1 MHILELFH
9 GRTGAFK
16 DVALSMLPVF
26 MRYAAGGRRVLVLT
40 ATSGDTGSAAM
51 QGFAGVDGTEI
62 VVFYPATGT
71 SRIQRLQ
78 MTTPAEANV
87 HAVGIR
93 GNFDDAQAAVKRIFA
108 DPAMN
113 AEAATHGITLSSAN
127 SINTG
132 RLVPQIAYYVLAGAK
147 LNGTD
152 GGSGSPEPLPKVV
165 ELAREAGLPE
175 TMTPAEINKVLD
187 EVKDL
192 STQTANYHTL
202 QMNQLKAINSNIDT
216 KDFRV
221 QADTVAADFAHA
233 LKRIDENKAN
243 ITCDGNDKINNT
255 TYKAYKEILADPKCN
270 VSSMQAN
277 FDEMLRFLKGQRTS
291 NNNENGYRQLT
302 NYLMDRVVAADLG
315 EHSYTKTPDYYGA
328 VDSINAEI
336 RIMEEQVLM
345 DYAIINALNA
355 MQFRVKEYEIDNGII
370 TVNEDESP
378 YAKFENTATNLHQS
392 MVDIDKIFKAVLK
405 ENASIPSKYVTTELY
420 VIDGNTS
427 VKKGCTS
434 FIDAWS
440 QGIDSGKDFNIRV
453 LKKGQYLVADAK
465 KGFKFDDNVKGLNDK
480 GGFEIPEGRK
490 VYINM
495 YCKSNGFDCSAKKDL
510 DLFTLRNGASLE
522 LQSAKLCGDNRKFV
536 IPDNANNTTLKTKY
550 VEFNGASY
558 YGTDA
563 NPCIEISKK
572 ANNTNIN
579 LNWTEFNSEYSSRIK
594 NDGKNTKINE
604 WYVTRSWEKEERGGE
619 YWGT

>member
-1 MHILELFH
+1 MKRNNLNTNHTTNNTNRK
-9 GRTGAFK
+9 RTGKIRTRVMAGI
-16 DVALSMLPVF
+16 LSVITVF
-26 MRYAAGGRRVLVLT
+26 SV
-40 ATSGDTGSAAM
+40 
-51 QGFAGVDGTEI
+51 GTMAI
-62 VVFYPATGT
+62 
-71 SRIQRLQ
+71 
-78 MTTPAEANV
+78 
-87 HAVGIR
+87 
-93 GNFDDAQAAVKRIFA
+93 
-108 DPAMN
+108 
-113 AEAATHGITLSSAN
+113 SSA
-127 SINTG
+127 SAFAIPG
-132 RLVPQIAYYVLAGAK
+132 IAETVLSTTFGYAKDEVMKIAG
-147 LNGTD
+147 
-152 GGSGSPEPLPKVV
+152 PELSKM
-165 ELAREAGLPE
+165 GLPPILNMVLGLE
-175 TMTPAEINKVLD
+175 DDGPSNQDVLDKIDKSTEEIKAEINKVLD
-187 EVKDL
+187 EVKEL

-255 TYKAYKEILADPKCN
+255 TYKAYKEI
-270 VSSMQAN
+270 
-277 FDEMLRFLKGQRTS
+277 FLKGQRTS

-378 YAKFENTATNLHQS
+378 YAKFENTAANLHS
-392 MVDIDKIFKAVLK
+392 SLVDIDKIFKNVLK

-420 VIDGNTS
+420 VIDGDTS

-453 LKKGQYLVADAK
+453 LKKGQHLVADAK
-465 KGFKFDDNVKGLNDK
+465 KGFKFDDNVKGLTDK
-480 GGFEIPEGRK
+480 GGFKIPAGRK

-495 YCKSNGFDCSAKKDL
+495 YCKSNGFDCSAKKNM
-510 DLFTLRNGASLE
+510 DLFTINNGASLE
-522 LQSAKLCGDNRKFV
+522 LWQAEITGENRKFV
-536 IPDNANNTTLKTKY
+536 IPDNANNTKLTLKYT
-550 VEFNGASY
+550 EI
-558 YGTDA
+558 YGTSDFLSKY
-563 NPCIEISKK
+563 NPCISISKK
-572 ANNTNIN
+572 ANNTTID
-579 LNWTEFNSEYSSRIK
+579 LYWTEFNGEYGSQIK
-594 NDGKNTKINE
+594 NDSKNTKISE
-604 WYVTRSWEKEERGGE
+604 WYVTRTWEKEVRGDE

>member
-1 MHILELFH
+1 MKTTKTTTTNTLNTNTTNNKTNSKGVKTMKKTRRFKTRLIAGILSAI
-9 GRTGAFK
+9 T
-16 DVALSMLPVF
+16 VF
-26 MRYAAGGRRVLVLT
+26 SVGTMAI
-40 ATSGDTGSAAM
+40 GSASA
-51 QGFAGVDGTEI
+51 FAIPGIAETVL
-62 VVFYPATGT
+62 
-71 SRIQRLQ
+71 S
-78 MTTPAEANV
+78 TTFGYAKDEV
-87 HAVGIR
+87 M
-93 GNFDDAQAAVKRIFA
+93 K
-108 DPAMN
+108 
-113 AEAATHGITLSSAN
+113 
-127 SINTG
+127 
-132 RLVPQIAYYVLAGAK
+132 LAG
-147 LNGTD
+147 
-152 GGSGSPEPLPKVV
+152 PELSKM
-165 ELAREAGLPE
+165 GLPPILNMVLGLE
-175 TMTPAEINKVLD
+175 DDGPSNQDILDKIDKSTEEIKAEINKVLD

-378 YAKFENTATNLHQS
+378 YAKFENTAANLHS
-392 MVDIDKIFKAVLK
+392 SLVDIENIFKTVLK

-480 GGFEIPEGRK
+480 GGFEIPAGRK

-495 YCKSNGFDCSAKKDL
+495 YCKSNGFDCSAKKDM
-510 DLFTLRNGASLE
+510 DLFTINNGASLE
-522 LQSAKLCGDNRKFV
+522 LWQAKITGENRKFV
-536 IPDNANNTTLKTKY
+536 IPDNANNTALTLKYT
-550 VEFNGASY
+550 EI
-558 YGTDA
+558 YGTSDFLSKY
-563 NPCIEISKK
+563 NPCISISKK
-572 ANNTNIN
+572 ANNTTID
-579 LNWTEFNSEYSSRIK
+579 LYWTEFHGEYGSQIK
-594 NDGKNTKINE
+594 NDSKTTKISE
-604 WYVTRSWEKEERGGE
+604 WYVTRSWEKEVRGDE

>member
-1 MHILELFH
+1 MKNLFNLKTKTVNNNTNNTNSTKGVKTMKKTRRIKNRIIAGILSAV
-9 GRTGAFK
+9 TIISVGAMSITSTSAFAIPGVAETVLSTTFGYAK
-16 DVALSMLPVF
+16 DEVM
-26 MRYAAGGRRVLVLT
+26 
-40 ATSGDTGSAAM
+40 
-51 QGFAGVDGTEI
+51 
-62 VVFYPATGT
+62 
-71 SRIQRLQ
+71 
-78 MTTPAEANV
+78 
-87 HAVGIR
+87 
-93 GNFDDAQAAVKRIFA
+93 K
-108 DPAMN
+108 
-113 AEAATHGITLSSAN
+113 
-127 SINTG
+127 
-132 RLVPQIAYYVLAGAK
+132 LAG
-147 LNGTD
+147 
-152 GGSGSPEPLPKVV
+152 PELSKM
-165 ELAREAGLPE
+165 GLPPILNMVLGLNDDE
-175 TMTPAEINKVLD
+175 PSNQDVLDKIDKSTEEIKAEINKVMD

-302 NYLMDRVVAADLG
+302 NYLMDKVVAADLG
-315 EHSYTKTPDYYGA
+315 EHSFTKTPDYYGA

-378 YAKFENTATNLHQS
+378 YAKFENTAANLHQS
-392 MVDIDKIFKAVLK
+392 MTDIDKIFKNVLK
-405 ENASIPSKYVTTELY
+405 ENGSIPSKYVVADLY
-420 VIDGNTS
+420 VIDGDTS

-440 QGIDSGKDFNIRV
+440 QGIDSGKDFNVVV
-453 LKKGQYLVADAK
+453 LKKGQYLTADEK
-465 KGFKFDDNVKGLNDK
+465 KGFKFDANVKGLNDK

-495 YCKSNGFDCSAKKDL
+495 YCKSNGFNCSAKKDL
-510 DLFTLRNGASLE
+510 DLFTINNGASLE
-522 LQSAKLCGDNRKFV
+522 LHSAKLVGDNRKFV

-572 ANNTNIN
+572 VNNTNIN
-579 LNWTEFNSEYSSRIK
+579 LNWTEFNSEYASRIK

>member
-1 MHILELFH
+1 MKKTSKIRTRIL
-9 GRTGAFK
+9 AA
-16 DVALSMLPVF
+16 ALSAVTIFSVSAMTVT
-26 MRYAAGGRRVLVLT
+26 T
-40 ATSGDTGSAAM
+40 ASAA
-51 QGFAGVDGTEI
+51 A
-62 VVFYPATGT
+62 P
-71 SRIQRLQ
+71 
-78 MTTPAEANV
+78 
-87 HAVGIR
+87 
-93 GNFDDAQAAVKRIFA
+93 
-108 DPAMN
+108 PAMVGTVLKYM
-113 AEAATHGITLSSAN
+113 AGQSFGYAKDS
-127 SINTG
+127 
-132 RLVPQIAYYVLAGAK
+132 VMKLAGPELSK
-147 LNGTD
+147 MGLSPILNMVLGIEDEGPSNQDIIDRIDKST
-152 GGSGSPEPLPKVV
+152 EEIK
-165 ELAREAGLPE
+165 
-175 TMTPAEINKVLD
+175 AEINKVME
-187 EVKDL
+187 EVKEL
-192 STQTANYHTL
+192 STQTANYHTQ

-216 KDFRV
+216 KDFRI

-233 LKRIDENKAN
+233 IKRIDENKEN
-243 ITCDGNDKINNT
+243 ITCDGSDKINNT

-270 VSSMQAN
+270 VSTMQAN
-277 FDEMLRFLKGQRTS
+277 FDEMLRYLKGQRTS

-315 EHSYTKTPDYYGA
+315 EHSFTKTPDYYGA

-336 RIMEEQVLM
+336 RVMEQQVLM
-345 DYAIINALNA
+345 DYAIINVLNS

-378 YAKFENTATNLHQS
+378 YVKFENTATNLHQS

-440 QGIDSGKDFNIRV
+440 QDIDSGKDFNIRV
-453 LKKGQYLVADAK
+453 LKKGQYLTADAK
-465 KGFKFDDNVKGLNDK
+465 KGFKFDENVKGLNDK

-558 YGTDA
+558 YGTNA

-572 ANNTNIN
+572 ANNTNID

>member
-1 MHILELFH
+1 MKNTRTRKHSFKTRIIAGILSAV
-9 GRTGAFK
+9 TIISVGAMSITSTSAFAIPGIAETVLSTTFGYAK
-16 DVALSMLPVF
+16 DEVM
-26 MRYAAGGRRVLVLT
+26 
-40 ATSGDTGSAAM
+40 
-51 QGFAGVDGTEI
+51 
-62 VVFYPATGT
+62 
-71 SRIQRLQ
+71 
-78 MTTPAEANV
+78 
-87 HAVGIR
+87 
-93 GNFDDAQAAVKRIFA
+93 K
-108 DPAMN
+108 
-113 AEAATHGITLSSAN
+113 
-127 SINTG
+127 
-132 RLVPQIAYYVLAGAK
+132 LAG
-147 LNGTD
+147 
-152 GGSGSPEPLPKVV
+152 PELSKM
-165 ELAREAGLPE
+165 GLPPILNMVLGLE
-175 TMTPAEINKVLD
+175 DDGPSNQDVLDKIDKSTEEIKAEIDKVMD
-187 EVKDL
+187 EVKEL
-192 STQTANYHTL
+192 SAQTANYHTL

-378 YAKFENTATNLHQS
+378 YAKFENTAANLHQS

-405 ENASIPSKYVTTELY
+405 ENASIPSKYVVADLY
-420 VIDGNTS
+420 VLDGNKT

-440 QGIDSGKDFNIRV
+440 QGIDSGKNFNIVV
-453 LKKGQYLVADAK
+453 LKMGQYLTADAK
-465 KGFKFDDNVKGLNDK
+465 KGFKFDANVKGLNDK
-480 GGFEIPEGRK
+480 GGFEIPAGRTI
-490 VYINM
+490 YIDM
-495 YCKSNGFDCSAKKDL
+495 GTRQHNGFDCSAKKDL
-510 DLFTLRNGASLE
+510 DLFTVRDGASLE
-522 LQSAKLCGDNRKFV
+522 IVRATLRGDNRKIV
-536 IPDNANNTTLKTKY
+536 IPDNANNTSVTTKY
-550 VEFNGASY
+550 VDFNGVSN
-558 YGTDA
+558 YGSGA

-572 ANNTNIN
+572 ANNTSIDM
-579 LNWTEFNSEYSSRIK
+579 LWTNFTGEYASEIR
-594 NDGKNTKINE
+594 NNGKNTKFSE
-604 WYVTRSWEKEERGGE
+604 WYVKRTWEPEVRGGE

>member
-1 MHILELFH
+1 MAI
-9 GRTGAFK
+9 
-16 DVALSMLPVF
+16 
-26 MRYAAGGRRVLVLT
+26 
-40 ATSGDTGSAAM
+40 GSASA
-51 QGFAGVDGTEI
+51 FAIPGIAETVL
-62 VVFYPATGT
+62 
-71 SRIQRLQ
+71 S
-78 MTTPAEANV
+78 TTFGYAKDEV
-87 HAVGIR
+87 M
-93 GNFDDAQAAVKRIFA
+93 K
-108 DPAMN
+108 
-113 AEAATHGITLSSAN
+113 
-127 SINTG
+127 
-132 RLVPQIAYYVLAGAK
+132 LAGPELSK
-147 LNGTD
+147 MGLSPILNKVLGLEDD
-152 GGSGSPEPLPKVV
+152 GPSNQDILDKIDKSTEEIK
-165 ELAREAGLPE
+165 
-175 TMTPAEINKVLD
+175 AEINKVMD
-187 EVKDL
+187 EVKEL

-270 VSSMQAN
+270 VSSMQEN

-345 DYAIINALNA
+345 DYSIINALNA

-378 YAKFENTATNLHQS
+378 YAKFENTAANLHS
-392 MVDIDKIFKAVLK
+392 SLVDIENIFKTVLK

-480 GGFEIPEGRK
+480 GGFEIPAGRK

-495 YCKSNGFDCSAKKDL
+495 YCKSNGFDCSAKKDM

-522 LQSAKLCGDNRKFV
+522 LWQAKITGENRKFV
-536 IPDNANNTTLKTKY
+536 IPDNANNTSLTLKYT
-550 VEFNGASY
+550 EI
-558 YGTDA
+558 YGTSDFLSKY
-563 NPCIEISKK
+563 NPCISISKK
-572 ANNTNIN
+572 ANNTKID
-579 LNWTEFNSEYSSRIK
+579 LYWTEFHGEYGSQIK
-594 NDGKNTKINE
+594 NDSKTTKISE
-604 WYVTRSWEKEERGGE
+604 WYVTRSWEKEVRGDE

>member
-1 MHILELFH
+1 MKTTKITTTNTLNTNTTNNSTNSKGLNNMKKTKRFKTRLIAGILSAI
-9 GRTGAFK
+9 T
-16 DVALSMLPVF
+16 VF
-26 MRYAAGGRRVLVLT
+26 SVGTMAI
-40 ATSGDTGSAAM
+40 GSASA
-51 QGFAGVDGTEI
+51 FAIPGIAETVL
-62 VVFYPATGT
+62 
-71 SRIQRLQ
+71 S
-78 MTTPAEANV
+78 TTFGYAKDEV
-87 HAVGIR
+87 M
-93 GNFDDAQAAVKRIFA
+93 K
-108 DPAMN
+108 
-113 AEAATHGITLSSAN
+113 
-127 SINTG
+127 
-132 RLVPQIAYYVLAGAK
+132 LAG
-147 LNGTD
+147 
-152 GGSGSPEPLPKVV
+152 PELSKM
-165 ELAREAGLPE
+165 GLPPILNMVLGLE
-175 TMTPAEINKVLD
+175 DDGPSNQDILDKIDKSTEEIKAEINKVLD

-378 YAKFENTATNLHQS
+378 YAKFENTAANLHS
-392 MVDIDKIFKAVLK
+392 SLVDIENIFKTVLK

-480 GGFEIPEGRK
+480 GGFEIPAGRK

-495 YCKSNGFDCSAKKDL
+495 YCKSNGFDCSAKKDM
-510 DLFTLRNGASLE
+510 DLFTINNGASLE
-522 LQSAKLCGDNRKFV
+522 LWQAKITGENRKFV
-536 IPDNANNTTLKTKY
+536 IPDNANNTSLTLKYT
-550 VEFNGASY
+550 EI
-558 YGTDA
+558 YGTSDFLSKY
-563 NPCIEISKK
+563 NPCISISKK
-572 ANNTNIN
+572 ANNTKID
-579 LNWTEFNSEYSSRIK
+579 LYWTEFHGEYGSQIK
-594 NDGKNTKINE
+594 NDSKTTKISE
-604 WYVTRSWEKEERGGE
+604 WYVTRSWEKEVRGDE

>member
-1 MHILELFH
+1 M
-9 GRTGAFK
+9 
-16 DVALSMLPVF
+16 
-26 MRYAAGGRRVLVLT
+26 
-40 ATSGDTGSAAM
+40 
-51 QGFAGVDGTEI
+51 
-62 VVFYPATGT
+62 
-71 SRIQRLQ
+71 
-78 MTTPAEANV
+78 
-87 HAVGIR
+87 
-93 GNFDDAQAAVKRIFA
+93 
-108 DPAMN
+108 
-113 AEAATHGITLSSAN
+113 
-127 SINTG
+127 
-132 RLVPQIAYYVLAGAK
+132 
-147 LNGTD
+147 
-152 GGSGSPEPLPKVV
+152 
-165 ELAREAGLPE
+165 GLPPILNKVLGLE
-175 TMTPAEINKVLD
+175 DDGPSNQDILDKIDKSTEEIKAEINKVMD
-187 EVKDL
+187 EVKEL

-302 NYLMDRVVAADLG
+302 NYLMDKVVAADLG

-328 VDSINAEI
+328 VENINAEI
-336 RIMEEQVLM
+336 RVMEEQVMM

-378 YAKFENTATNLHQS
+378 YAKFENTATNLHNS
-392 MVDIDKIFKAVLK
+392 MVDIDKIFKNVLK
-405 ENASIPSKYVTTELY
+405 ENASIPSKYVVADLY
-420 VIDGNTS
+420 VIDGDNA

-480 GGFEIPEGRK
+480 GGFEIPAGRK
-490 VYINM
+490 VYIDM
-495 YCKSNGFDCSAKKDL
+495 YCKSNGFDCSANKDM
-510 DLFTLRNGASLE
+510 DLFTINNGASLE
-522 LQSAKLCGDNRKFV
+522 LHSAKLLGDNRKFV

-550 VEFNGASY
+550 VEFHGKSY
-558 YGTDA
+558 YGYDA
-563 NPCIEISKK
+563 KPCIEISKK
-572 ANNTNIN
+572 ANNT
-579 LNWTEFNSEYSSRIK
+579 LLDFHWTDFYAEYSSQIK
-594 NDGKNTKINE
+594 NNGKNTKINE
-604 WYVTRSWEKEERGGE
+604 WYVTRSWEKEVRGDE

>member
-1 MHILELFH
+1 M
-9 GRTGAFK
+9 K
-16 DVALSMLPVF
+16 N
-26 MRYAAGGRRVLVLT
+26 T
-40 ATSGDTGSAAM
+40 A
-51 QGFAGVDGTEI
+51 I
-62 VVFYPATGT
+62 
-71 SRIQRLQ
+71 
-78 MTTPAEANV
+78 TT
-87 HAVGIR
+87 
-93 GNFDDAQAAVKRIFA
+93 
-108 DPAMN
+108 
-113 AEAATHGITLSSAN
+113 
-127 SINTG
+127 INTVNTKNNNTNSTKG
-132 RLVPQIAYYVLAGAK
+132 VITMTNTRTKKRGFKTRIIAGILSIITIFSVFGAVTTTSASAFAIPGIAETVLSTTFGYAKDEVMKVAG
-147 LNGTD
+147 
-152 GGSGSPEPLPKVV
+152 PELSKM
-165 ELAREAGLPE
+165 GLPPILNMVLGLE
-175 TMTPAEINKVLD
+175 DDGPSNQDVLDKIDKSTEEIKAEINKVMD
-187 EVKDL
+187 EVKEL

-233 LKRIDENKAN
+233 IKRIDENKAN
-243 ITCDGNDKINNT
+243 ITCDGSDKINNT
-255 TYKAYKEILADPKCN
+255 TYKAYKEILSDPKCN

-392 MVDIDKIFKAVLK
+392 MVDIDKIFKAVLR

-453 LKKGQYLVADAK
+453 LKKGQYLTADAK
-465 KGFKFDDNVKGLNDK
+465 KGFKFDENVKGLNDK

-558 YGTDA
+558 YGTNA

>member
-1 MHILELFH
+1 MKTTKITTTNTLNTNTTNNSTNSKGLNNMKKTKRFKTRLIAGILSAI
-9 GRTGAFK
+9 T
-16 DVALSMLPVF
+16 VF
-26 MRYAAGGRRVLVLT
+26 SVGTMAI
-40 ATSGDTGSAAM
+40 GSASA
-51 QGFAGVDGTEI
+51 FAIPGIAETVL
-62 VVFYPATGT
+62 
-71 SRIQRLQ
+71 S
-78 MTTPAEANV
+78 TTFGYAKDEV
-87 HAVGIR
+87 M
-93 GNFDDAQAAVKRIFA
+93 K
-108 DPAMN
+108 
-113 AEAATHGITLSSAN
+113 
-127 SINTG
+127 
-132 RLVPQIAYYVLAGAK
+132 LAG
-147 LNGTD
+147 
-152 GGSGSPEPLPKVV
+152 PELSKM
-165 ELAREAGLPE
+165 GLPPILNMVLGLE
-175 TMTPAEINKVLD
+175 DDGPSNQDILDKIDKSTEEIKAEINKVLD

-302 NYLMDRVVAADLG
+302 TYLMDRVVAADLG

-392 MVDIDKIFKAVLK
+392 MVDIDKIFKNVL
-405 ENASIPSKYVTTELY
+405 
-420 VIDGNTS
+420 
-427 VKKGCTS
+427 
-434 FIDAWS
+434 DAWS
-440 QGIDSGKDFNIRV
+440 QGIDSGKNFNIVV
-453 LKKGQYLVADAK
+453 LKLGQYLKADAK
-465 KGFKFDDNVKGLNDK
+465 KGFKFDANVKGLNDK
-480 GGFEIPEGRK
+480 GGFEVPADRII
-490 VYINM
+490 YIDM
-495 YCKSNGFDCSAKKDL
+495 GARQGQNGFDCSAKSDM
-510 DLFTLRNGASLE
+510 DLFTIRNGASLE
-522 LQSAKLCGDNRKFV
+522 LVRATLYGDNRKFV
-536 IPDNANNTTLKTKY
+536 IPDNANNTSLTTKY
-550 VEFNGASY
+550 VDFNGISIY
-558 YGTDA
+558 YNKA
-563 NPCIEISKK
+563 NPCISISKK
-572 ANNTNIN
+572 ANNTSIDM
-579 LNWTEFNSEYSSRIK
+579 LWTNFNGECTSRIQ
-594 NDGKNTKINE
+594 NDGKNTKISE
-604 WYVTRSWEKEERGGE
+604 WYVKRSWEKEVRGDE

>member
-1 MHILELFH
+1 MKKTAITTTERTNEIATNTNKKGAITMKKTSKIRTRIL
-9 GRTGAFK
+9 AA
-16 DVALSMLPVF
+16 ALSAVTIFSVSAMTVT
-26 MRYAAGGRRVLVLT
+26 T
-40 ATSGDTGSAAM
+40 ASAAAPTAM
-51 QGFAGVDGTEI
+51 VGTVLKYMAGQSFGYAKDSV
-62 VVFYPATGT
+62 
-71 SRIQRLQ
+71 
-78 MTTPAEANV
+78 M
-87 HAVGIR
+87 
-93 GNFDDAQAAVKRIFA
+93 K
-108 DPAMN
+108 
-113 AEAATHGITLSSAN
+113 
-127 SINTG
+127 
-132 RLVPQIAYYVLAGAK
+132 LAGPELSK
-147 LNGTD
+147 MGLSPILNMVLGIEDEGPSNQDIIDRIDKST
-152 GGSGSPEPLPKVV
+152 EEIK
-165 ELAREAGLPE
+165 
-175 TMTPAEINKVLD
+175 AEINKVME
-187 EVKDL
+187 EVKEL
-192 STQTANYHTL
+192 STQTANYHTQ

-216 KDFRV
+216 KDFRI

-233 LKRIDENKAN
+233 IKRIDENKEN
-243 ITCDGNDKINNT
+243 ITCDGSDKINNT

-270 VSSMQAN
+270 VSTMQAN
-277 FDEMLRFLKGQRTS
+277 FDEMLRYLKGQRTS

-315 EHSYTKTPDYYGA
+315 EHSFTKTPDYYGA

-336 RIMEEQVLM
+336 RVMEQQVLM
-345 DYAIINALNA
+345 DYAIINVLNS

-480 GGFEIPEGRK
+480 GGFEIPAGRK

-495 YCKSNGFDCSAKKDL
+495 YCKSNGFDCSAKKDM
-510 DLFTLRNGASLE
+510 DLFTINNGASLE
-522 LQSAKLCGDNRKFV
+522 LWQAKITGENRKFV
-536 IPDNANNTTLKTKY
+536 IPDNANNTALTLKYT
-550 VEFNGASY
+550 EI
-558 YGTDA
+558 YGTSDFLSKY
-563 NPCIEISKK
+563 NPCISISKK
-572 ANNTNIN
+572 ANNTKID
-579 LNWTEFNSEYSSRIK
+579 LDWTEFHGEYGSQIK
-594 NDGKNTKINE
+594 NDGKNTKISE
-604 WYVTRSWEKEERGGE
+604 WYVTRSWEKEVHGNE

>member
-1 MHILELFH
+1 MKKTNQLITTNTNTTNNTKGVNNMKKTRKFKTRLIAGILSVI
-9 GRTGAFK
+9 T
-16 DVALSMLPVF
+16 VF
-26 MRYAAGGRRVLVLT
+26 SV
-40 ATSGDTGSAAM
+40 
-51 QGFAGVDGTEI
+51 GTMAI
-62 VVFYPATGT
+62 
-71 SRIQRLQ
+71 
-78 MTTPAEANV
+78 
-87 HAVGIR
+87 
-93 GNFDDAQAAVKRIFA
+93 
-108 DPAMN
+108 
-113 AEAATHGITLSSAN
+113 SSA
-127 SINTG
+127 SAFAIPG
-132 RLVPQIAYYVLAGAK
+132 IAETVLSTTFGYAKDEVMKLAG
-147 LNGTD
+147 
-152 GGSGSPEPLPKVV
+152 PELSKM
-165 ELAREAGLPE
+165 GLPPILNMVLGLE
-175 TMTPAEINKVLD
+175 DDGPSNQDILDKIDKSTEEIKAEINKVMD
-187 EVKDL
+187 EVKEL

-270 VSSMQAN
+270 VSTMQAN

-302 NYLMDRVVAADLG
+302 NYLMDKVVAADLG

-420 VIDGNTS
+420 VIDGDTS

-480 GGFEIPEGRK
+480 GGFEIPAGRK

-495 YCKSNGFDCSAKKDL
+495 YCKSNGFDCSAKKDM
-510 DLFTLRNGASLE
+510 DLFTINNGASLE
-522 LQSAKLCGDNRKFV
+522 LWQAKITGENRKFV
-536 IPDNANNTTLKTKY
+536 IPDNANNTALTLKYT
-550 VEFNGASY
+550 EI
-558 YGTDA
+558 YGTSDFLSKY
-563 NPCIEISKK
+563 NPCIDISKK
-572 ANNTNIN
+572 ANNTKID
-579 LNWTEFNSEYSSRIK
+579 LYWTDFHGEYGSQIK
-594 NDGKNTKINE
+594 NDSKTTKISE
-604 WYVTRSWEKEERGGE
+604 WYVTRSWEKEVHGDE

>member
-1 MHILELFH
+1 MKKTRRIKNRIIAGILSAV
-9 GRTGAFK
+9 TIISVGAMSVTSTSAFAIPGIAETVLSTTFGYAK
-16 DVALSMLPVF
+16 DEVM
-26 MRYAAGGRRVLVLT
+26 
-40 ATSGDTGSAAM
+40 
-51 QGFAGVDGTEI
+51 
-62 VVFYPATGT
+62 
-71 SRIQRLQ
+71 
-78 MTTPAEANV
+78 
-87 HAVGIR
+87 
-93 GNFDDAQAAVKRIFA
+93 K
-108 DPAMN
+108 
-113 AEAATHGITLSSAN
+113 
-127 SINTG
+127 
-132 RLVPQIAYYVLAGAK
+132 LAG
-147 LNGTD
+147 
-152 GGSGSPEPLPKVV
+152 PELSKM
-165 ELAREAGLPE
+165 GLPPILNMVLGLDE
-175 TMTPAEINKVLD
+175 NEVTNQDVLDKIDKSTEEIKAEINKVMD

-233 LKRIDENKAN
+233 IKRIDENKSN

-255 TYKAYKEILADPKCN
+255 TYKAYKEILSDPKCN

-277 FDEMLRFLKGQRTS
+277 FDEMLRFLRGQRTS

-315 EHSYTKTPDYYGA
+315 EHSFTNTPDYYGA
-328 VDSINAEI
+328 VDAINAEI
-336 RIMEEQVLM
+336 RVMEEQVLM

-378 YAKFENTATNLHQS
+378 YSRFENTATNLHSS
-392 MVDIDKIFKAVLK
+392 MVDIDKIFRDVLK
-405 ENASIPSKYVTTELY
+405 ENASIPSKYVVADLY
-420 VIDGNTS
+420 VKDGNNTI
-427 VKKGCTS
+427 KKGCTS

-440 QGIDSGKDFNIRV
+440 QGIDSGKDFNVVV
-453 LKKGQYLVADAK
+453 LKKVQYLTADAK
-465 KGFKFDDNVKGLNDK
+465 KGFKFDNNVKGLNDK
-480 GGFEIPEGRK
+480 GGFEIPAGRK
-490 VYINM
+490 VYIDM

-510 DLFTLRNGASLE
+510 DLFTINNGASLE
-522 LQSAKLCGDNRKFV
+522 LHSAKLRGDNRKFV

-563 NPCIEISKK
+563 KPCIDISKK
-572 ANNTNIN
+572 ANNTQID
-579 LNWTEFNSEYSSRIK
+579 LHWTEFNGEYACRIK
-594 NDGKNTKINE
+594 NDGKNTKFFE
-604 WYVTRSWEKEERGGE
+604 WYVTRSWEKEVHGDE